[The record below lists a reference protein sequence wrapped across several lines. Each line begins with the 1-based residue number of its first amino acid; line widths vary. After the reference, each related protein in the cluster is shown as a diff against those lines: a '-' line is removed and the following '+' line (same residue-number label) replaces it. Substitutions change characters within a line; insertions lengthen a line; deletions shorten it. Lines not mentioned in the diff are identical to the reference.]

1 MKRELTKEEKIY
13 KLIEKE
19 VKLVLLKKRN
29 MLKTYPDKIL
39 KNVDEDKKRKLI

>member
-29 MLKTYPDKIL
+29 MLKTYPAKIL